1 LGDITPAL
9 IAGVFITMSEDNSL
23 ERKPDSLTSMADPL
37 KLELDDADLVK
48 VVDQRKNDS
57 KSYFNKTLK
66 LTTRRTRNYKYL
78 LGEQINVDDLKY
90 YNARYVDNLIWEAE
104 GTIKPI
110 AMSRLPDLLVKPG
123 NESDES
129 KKTAE
134 DLTSVVNSDIRKR
147 ENRRVL
153 SLAFKHNPVFLVG
166 VLKAMWDPQMGDD
179 GDYRFK
185 VVHPNNITMDHT
197 SSTNNERDMDFI
209 AEDTELSAKEI
220 TMRFQKKKD
229 EFLKE
234 AGLEDPSS
242 RTEEKMASKYKI
254 CEIWFTWW
262 KDSEDPDT
270 GEMKWERIEGVVWKY
285 KNLVLGKMKN
295 PYWDWQ
301 GKKRLFRY
309 EMGKKK
315 QLTDDEMRAAV
326 FGEVEGVESEM
337 FYFNHFKDPAKPYY
351 FMGYEQM
358 GEHPMDVTS
367 RIEQVLLMQDN
378 HNKRG
383 RQITEMN
390 DRAKGKHVFSTE
402 SGLDKED
409 VENIDMANPD
419 EDIVVAGEVN
429 KVHTFIPG
437 TPAPAQL
444 YQEQAI
450 GREHVFAKMSVH
462 RTTRGEINPGK
473 PGISDQIAREGDF
486 GKIDDLVEETINPA
500 AEWMSNWAM
509 QFIKMFY
516 TKSHMRKLLGRDG
529 ELTFAKINRD
539 MIEDGM
545 EVVVSASGVDKAE
558 RKREAFE
565 RARLK
570 LTDPL
575 TFFIDTDASDPVGR
589 TEKLMTFLL
598 APELYV
604 QEFVLKRDAEGMGEA
619 LNAEG
624 VVEEQQPPQ
633 QVPQAQPAAM
643 PPQGGGQVQLMSPA
657 QQVVQGVGGGNS
669 SLTNRS

>member
-1 LGDITPAL
+1 
-9 IAGVFITMSEDNSL
+9 MSEENQ
-23 ERKPDSLTSMADPL
+23 PDSLTSMADPL
-37 KLELDDADLVK
+37 KLELDDEDLVN
-48 VVDQRKNDS
+48 VIDQRIDDS
-57 KSYFNKTLK
+57 DNYFNQTLNLK
-66 LTTRRTRNYKYL
+66 ARREKNYAYL
-78 LGEQINVDDLKY
+78 KGDQINIDDLKY

-123 NESDES
+123 NESEES
-129 KKTAE
+129 KKVSE
-134 DLTSVVNSDIRKR
+134 ELSSVVNSDIRKR

-153 SLAFKHNPVFLVG
+153 GLAFKHNPVFLVG
-166 VLKAMWDPQMGDD
+166 VLKAVWDPQMGDD

-209 AEDTELSAKEI
+209 SEDTELSAKEI
-220 TMRFQKKKD
+220 IMRFPKKKE
-229 EFLKE
+229 EFLAE
-234 AGLEDPSS
+234 IGLGPDVNK
-242 RTEEKMASKYKI
+242 TEEKMASKYKI
-254 CEIWFTWW
+254 KEVWFTWW

-285 KNLVLGKMKN
+285 KTLVLGKMKN

-301 GKKRLFRY
+301 GKKRLFKY

-367 RIEQVLLMQDN
+367 RIEQVIYMQDN
-378 HNKRG
+378 TNKRG

-402 SGLDKED
+402 SGLDKKD
-409 VENIDMANPD
+409 IENIDMANPD
-419 EDIVVAGEVN
+419 EDISVDGEVS

-444 YQEQAI
+444 YQEQALE
-450 GREHVFAKMSVH
+450 RQKVFAKMGVH
-462 RTTRGEINPGK
+462 STTRGERQPGTQETAT
-473 PGISDQIAREGDF
+473 GRQLMRESDF
-486 GKIDDLVEETINPA
+486 GRIDDLVEETINPA

-516 TKSHMRKLLGRDG
+516 TKSHMRKLLGKDG

-575 TFFIDTDASDPVGR
+575 TFFIDTDASDPIGR
-589 TEKLMTFLL
+589 TDKLMKFLL
-598 APELYV
+598 APELYQ
-604 QEFVLKRDAEGMGEA
+604 QEFVEKRNVEQMGEA

-624 VVEEQQPPQ
+624 VVGEQQPQPQ
-633 QVPQAQPAAM
+633 PQMQQPAMQA
-643 PPQGGGQVQLMSPA
+643 QGGGQVQLMSPA
-657 QQVVQGVGGGNS
+657 QQVVQGVGGGNM
-669 SLTNRS
+669 NRI